1 MTKREQRG
9 IRIEAV
15 LTLIAVILA
24 FSVTYLSC
32 DFLAPRVNDLFSVFY
47 ATLFVTVIFINAFGA
62 CAILLLLPWHLIKN
76 HMEKINRN
84 SDTHIARGNQVLAQ
98 S

>member
-9 IRIEAV
+9 IRVEAV
-15 LTLIAVILA
+15 LTFIAVILA

-32 DFLAPRVNDLFSVFY
+32 ELLSPRVNDLFSVFY
-47 ATLFVTVIFINAFGA
+47 ATLFVTVVFINAFGA
-62 CAILLLLPWHLIKN
+62 CAIILLLPWHLIRR
-76 HMEKINRN
+76 HMEKANSN
-84 SDTHIARGNQVLAQ
+84 SDTPVTTGNHVLAQ